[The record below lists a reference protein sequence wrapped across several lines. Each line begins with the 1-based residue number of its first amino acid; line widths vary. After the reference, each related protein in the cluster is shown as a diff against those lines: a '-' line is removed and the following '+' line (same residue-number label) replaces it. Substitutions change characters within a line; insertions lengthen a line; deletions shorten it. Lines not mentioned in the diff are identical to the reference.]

1 MLSSVLSSHKPS
13 ILSMYHQVSKELQ
26 NNLRPK
32 NGRLFRV
39 RLRCWNEQK
48 IVIAAWTSG
57 PTCKSPAPV
66 AITST
71 VAAPERKLNGTI
83 FCYTKM
89 SRRTTSGVHFFG
101 RRPQLKAG
109 SATVLQNVPKSEMRD
124 AKTRGTKT
132 DVAPVH
138 VFCLRFVRQCRT
150 SKPSKNKHTFWNGL
164 RPKNSCLVGK
174 LAVQWDEKTT

>member
-26 NNLRPK
+26 NSLRPK

-71 VAAPERKLNGTI
+71 VAAPEGKLNGTI